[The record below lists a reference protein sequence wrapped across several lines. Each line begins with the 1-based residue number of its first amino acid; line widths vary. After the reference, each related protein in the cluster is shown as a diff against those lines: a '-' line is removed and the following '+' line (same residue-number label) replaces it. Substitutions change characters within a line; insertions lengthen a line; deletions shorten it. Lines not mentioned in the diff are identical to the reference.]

1 MIIATA
7 VTGNEPNNDSHD
19 PAQALSRFY
28 AALNARDLTAMQTN
42 WSSDA
47 EAAMDNPLGGIR
59 RGWTEIGPTYE
70 KLFASEG
77 TFHFEFY
84 EYSVHQTADVFF
96 VIGRERGWLQGR
108 ERLELAIRTSRIFR
122 RETSNWKQFHH
133 HGSIE
138 RPSMLAA
145 YQTAVLGKTQ

>member
-28 AALNARDLTAMQTN
+28 AALNARDLKAMQTN

-59 RGWTEIGPTYE
+59 RGW
-70 KLFASEG
+70 
-77 TFHFEFY
+77 
-84 EYSVHQTADVFF
+84 
-96 VIGRERGWLQGR
+96 LQGR

-122 RETSNWKQFHH
+122 RETRNWKQFHH

-138 RPSMLAA
+138 MPPMLAA